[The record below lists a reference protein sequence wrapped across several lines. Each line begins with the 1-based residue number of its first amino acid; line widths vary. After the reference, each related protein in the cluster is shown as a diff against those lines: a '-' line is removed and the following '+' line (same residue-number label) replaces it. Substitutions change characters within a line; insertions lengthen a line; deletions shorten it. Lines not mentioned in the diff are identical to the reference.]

1 VRRKKGEEI
10 RKGILMGIFFLKK
23 KRQKKKKK
31 KKKKELL
38 QFDNFN
44 FGERLKSG
52 FCGLNGPIWGYI

>member
-1 VRRKKGEEI
+1 MNGERYLRWSSLGSFFFAKKEA
-10 RKGILMGIFFLKK
+10 K
-23 KRQKKKKK
+23 KKKKK

>member
-1 VRRKKGEEI
+1 MEFSGEFFFCEKGSE
-10 RKGILMGIFFLKK
+10 
-23 KRQKKKKK
+23 KKKKE

>member
-1 VRRKKGEEI
+1 MEKKFEKDFSG
-10 RKGILMGIFFLKK
+10 GLFFWEKE
-23 KRQKKKKK
+23 KKKKK
-31 KKKKELL
+31 KEKKKKELL